1 MGYAILYAAEAIAA
15 QRRAPKPARDH
26 NDMINQFGAL
36 KHAQDHHARAGF
48 PIIMLYRPILAQH
61 CGPTVMAGFGV
72 FFIFFSALIIKRAS
86 CLVLTGAPD
95 TEYFDPRSVR
105 MALKICILKPYPGT
119 AVMATEEG
127 ARGRILW
134 LSMLNFW
141 GLMRFYRAKRL
152 PVDDP
157 GFQQM
162 AFHGGLGF
170 QHGN

>member
-72 FFIFFSALIIKRAS
+72 FLIFFQR
-86 CLVLTGAPD
+86 
-95 TEYFDPRSVR
+95 FDYQKG
-105 MALKICILKPYPGT
+105 LL
-119 AVMATEEG
+119 
-127 ARGRILW
+127 
-134 LSMLNFW
+134 LSFNRCAGYGIF
-141 GLMRFYRAKRL
+141 
-152 PVDDP
+152 
-157 GFQQM
+157 
-162 AFHGGLGF
+162 
-170 QHGN
+170 